1 MIGLKHLS
9 TSEEN
14 EIAKNLSTNR
24 AKVFLESRSYI
35 RESLGNLFNINP
47 LNFPIK
53 AFPGRIPKI
62 PYNMGNISI
71 SHSHDA
77 FVIAWHK
84 EKIGI
89 DIERSDR
96 KFNYKAI
103 AKKYL
108 LKKKGSIEITKK
120 NVLNEWNA
128 IEAAIKWDQGKL
140 SKDLKE
146 WEFIKKKER
155 ILHKNKKIDLN
166 LKQFDFYEWTIS
178 IAFQDKDFHNK
189 RIIICNNSLN

>member
-62 PYNMGNISI
+62 PNKMGNVSI
-71 SHSHDA
+71 SHCQDA
-77 FVIAWHK
+77 FVIVWYK
-84 EKIGI
+84 ENIGI

-108 LKKKGSIEITKK
+108 LKNKRNIEMTKT
-120 NVLNEWNA
+120 NVLSEWNA
-128 IEAAIKWDQGKL
+128 IEAAIKWDQGQL

-146 WEFIKKKER
+146 WEFIKNKEM
-155 ILHKNKKIDLN
+155 ILHKSKKIKLN